1 MSRRGLVLFVAMCV
15 IWGIPYLL
23 IKVALRGLGPVDLV
37 FVRFAL
43 GAVLLVPIALSRRV
57 KAGPLLGRWGW
68 IVAYTIIEMGIP
80 WVLLSDAE
88 LRISS
93 SLSGLLV
100 STVPLIGV
108 VIGVLTRSGEHH
120 GWRRI
125 LGLAVGLVGAGVL
138 VGFDVSSSTFGAI
151 AEVLVVAVCYATGP
165 NIINRKLSDLPAL
178 GVIATSLLLAASRV
192 RARGDHPAPAR
203 VAVRTGHRGGGD
215 ARRCLHRARVPGLLR
230 ADPRDRAVRATVITY
245 VNPAVAVTLGVLLL
259 HERLTAGIVGGLC
272 ADPQRVGARRARR
285 ATETGPESDLGG
297 LRHRGRPCSARHDR
311 S

>member
-23 IKVALRGLGPVDLV
+23 IKVALRGFGPVDLV

-57 KAGPLLGRWGW
+57 KVGPLLGRWGW
-68 IVAYTIIEMGIP
+68 IVAYTVIEMGIP

-88 LRISS
+88 LHISS

-108 VIGVLTRSGEHH
+108 VIGVLTGTGEHH

-125 LGLAVGLVGAGVL
+125 LGLAIGLVGAGVL

-151 AEVLVVAVCYATGP
+151 AEVLVVAICYATGP
-165 NIINRKLSDLPAL
+165 YIINRKLSDLPAL
-178 GVIATSLLLAASRV
+178 GVIASSLLLAAI
-192 RARGDHPAPAR
+192 AYAPAAIIQLPHAWPSGQAIAAV
-203 VAVRTGHRGGGD
+203 VALGVVCTALAFLIFFALISEIG
-215 ARRCLHRARVPGLLR
+215 P
-230 ADPRDRAVRATVITY
+230 VRATVITY

-259 HERLTAGIVGGLC
+259 HERLTAGIV
-272 ADPQRVGARRARR
+272 VGFVLILSGSVLAARA
-285 ATETGPESDLGG
+285 APPKT
-297 LRHRGRPCSARHDR
+297 
-311 S
+311 

>member
-1 MSRRGLVLFVAMCV
+1 VSRRGLVLFVAMCV

-57 KAGPLLGRWGW
+57 KVGPLLRRWRW
-68 IVAYTIIEMGIP
+68 LVAYTIIEMGIP

-108 VIGVLTRSGEHH
+108 VIGLLTRSGERH

-125 LGLAVGLVGAGVL
+125 LGLVIGLVGAGVL

-165 NIINRKLSDLPAL
+165 YIINRKLSDLPAL
-178 GVIATSLLLAASRV
+178 GVIASSLLLAAV
-192 RARGDHPAPAR
+192 AYAPAAIIQLPHAWPSAQSIASVIALGVVCTALAFLVFFALIR
-203 VAVRTGHRGGGD
+203 EIG
-215 ARRCLHRARVPGLLR
+215 P
-230 ADPRDRAVRATVITY
+230 VRATVITY

-259 HERLTAGIVGGLC
+259 HERLTAGIV
-272 ADPQRVGARRARR
+272 VGFVLILSGSVLAARAAPPRAV
-285 ATETGPESDLGG
+285 
-297 LRHRGRPCSARHDR
+297 R

>member
-23 IKVALRGLGPVDLV
+23 IKVALRGFGPVDLV

-57 KAGPLLGRWGW
+57 KVGPLLGRWGW
-68 IVAYTIIEMGIP
+68 IVAYTVIEMGIP

-88 LRISS
+88 LHISS

-151 AEVLVVAVCYATGP
+151 AEVLVVAICYATGP
-165 NIINRKLSDLPAL
+165 YIINRKLSDLPAL
-178 GVIATSLLLAASRV
+178 GVIASSLLLAAI
-192 RARGDHPAPAR
+192 AYAPAAIIQLPHAWPSGQAIAAV
-203 VAVRTGHRGGGD
+203 VALGVVCTALAFLIFFALISEIG
-215 ARRCLHRARVPGLLR
+215 P
-230 ADPRDRAVRATVITY
+230 VRATVITY

-259 HERLTAGIVGGLC
+259 HERLTAGIVVGFVLILSGSVL
-272 ADPQRVGARRARR
+272 AARAAPQRA
-285 ATETGPESDLGG
+285 
-297 LRHRGRPCSARHDR
+297 
-311 S
+311 

>member
-1 MSRRGLVLFVAMCV
+1 VSRRGLVLFVAMCV

-23 IKVALRGLGPVDLV
+23 IKVALRGFGPVDLV

-57 KAGPLLGRWGW
+57 KIGPLLRRWGW

-88 LRISS
+88 LHISS

-125 LGLAVGLVGAGVL
+125 LGLAIGLVGAGVL

-151 AEVLVVAVCYATGP
+151 AEVLLVAICYATGP
-165 NIINRKLSDLPAL
+165 YIINRKLSDLPAL
-178 GVIATSLLLAASRV
+178 GVIASSLLLAAV
-192 RARGDHPAPAR
+192 AYAP
-203 VAVRTGHRGGGD
+203 VALVQLPHTWPSGEAIAAVVALGVICT
-215 ARRCLHRARVPGLLR
+215 ALAFLLFF
-230 ADPRDRAVRATVITY
+230 ALISEVGPVRATVITY

-259 HERLTAGIVGGLC
+259 HERLTAGIVVGFVLILC
-272 ADPQRVGARRARR
+272 GSVLAARAAPQKR
-285 ATETGPESDLGG
+285 
-297 LRHRGRPCSARHDR
+297 
-311 S
+311 